1 MGMSLDLGG
10 IGIGINEDLRMRNIG
25 GMSNARNSNS
35 EIKDNKQNK
44 EKQSIKFG
52 GVSQQS
58 RLRGLSGR
66 KTMENSARKRSISI
80 T

>member
-1 MGMSLDLGG
+1 MGMSLYLGG
-10 IGIGINEDLRMRNIG
+10 IGIGINEDLIMRNIG
-25 GMSNARNSNS
+25 GMSNVRNSNS

-44 EKQSIKFG
+44 EKQSIRFG
-52 GVSQQS
+52 CVSQQS

-66 KTMENSARKRSISI
+66 KTMENSGRKRSISI